1 MRLNKNTRKITNSS
15 QQLETRKE
23 PRDTK
28 THSEFSLNK
37 QIEITGSKCRVN
49 LLN

>member
-37 QIEITGSKCRVN
+37 ESEITGSKCIVN